1 MLQIIQ
7 QRLLFGQLNKFESYE
22 KPSSDGFFFAF
33 KIESSTFVKISFMK
47 KFIFSFAL
55 IVSTMVLLNSC
66 NKYPDGPKFTIL
78 TKTARL
84 CNNWELVSILKD
96 GNEVISKVPAKTL
109 SIDKDG
115 TFSMADSQT
124 ALGQIT
130 TTYIHGD
137 WTLDGEKTTLSL
149 LQNGLDIPVTYT
161 IKELKNKT
169 LVLEQYTSQGIY
181 LMTFQ
186 PQNN

>member
-1 MLQIIQ
+1 
-7 QRLLFGQLNKFESYE
+7 
-22 KPSSDGFFFAF
+22 
-33 KIESSTFVKISFMK
+33 MK

-55 IVSTMVLLNSC
+55 IATTMILLDSC
-66 NKYPDGPKFTIL
+66 DKYPNGPKFSIL

-84 CNNWELVSILKD
+84 CNNWEMVSILKD
-96 GNEVISKVPAKTL
+96 GNEIISKVPTKTL

-124 ALGQIT
+124 ALGQIST
-130 TTYIHGD
+130 SFIHGD
-137 WTLDGEKTTLSL
+137 WTLEAEKTTLSL
-149 LQNGLDIPVTYT
+149 LQVGLDIPENYT

-169 LVLEQYTSQGIY
+169 LVLEQYTSQGVF
-181 LMTFQ
+181 LMTFE

>member
-1 MLQIIQ
+1 
-7 QRLLFGQLNKFESYE
+7 
-22 KPSSDGFFFAF
+22 
-33 KIESSTFVKISFMK
+33 MK
-47 KFIFSFAL
+47 KFIFSLAL
-55 IVSTMVLLNSC
+55 IVTTMVVLNSC
-66 NKYPDGPKFTIL
+66 DKYPNGPKFSIL

-96 GNEVISKVPAKTL
+96 GNEVISKVPSKTL

-130 TTYIHGD
+130 TSYIHGD
-137 WTLDGEKTTLSL
+137 WTLETEKTTLSL
-149 LQNGLDIPVTYT
+149 LQDGLDIPVTYT

-169 LVLEQYTSQGIY
+169 LVLEQYTSQGVY
-181 LMTFQ
+181 LMTFE